1 MDFRQIYYIKNS
13 VEQIQLQVSINVIEM
28 SMNKQFASE
37 SFVLSVICV
46 GERLSGHKM
55 KVPMGKR
62 TVYIDKRKG
71 ETTQRSITE
80 IEL

>member
-1 MDFRQIYYIKNS
+1 
-13 VEQIQLQVSINVIEM
+13 
-28 SMNKQFASE
+28 MNKQFASE

-55 KVPMGKR
+55 KVPRGKR